1 MKKNLK
7 NLFTEDVQKV
17 LTDETL
23 TAIET
28 AFNDKVALN
37 LESALL
43 EQDEIYASK
52 LQTLITSIDKDHTK
66 KMKRILESVDKANA
80 SKLVKLVKM
89 YEKDAKLTAKK
100 FQTMLIGSVSSF
112 LDEYIKESVN
122 QEDFSQAV
130 KNKTAFRVLENLRNV
145 LAVDSAMMNESVQG
159 AVLDGKDKLDS
170 VTRENAELKKQFKAL
185 YEQNQKNEVS
195 VILESKLS
203 KFSDTK
209 KNFLRKAL
217 ADKSPTFIEEN
228 FDYTVRLFDKQE
240 KSKLQT
246 LKEDAIS
253 KREVKPDFVAQP
265 KTEKVVQESINNK
278 SLTSDYLQV
287 LSRGKGQK

>member
-23 TAIET
+23 TAIEE
-28 AFNDKVALN
+28 AFNDRVN
-37 LESALL
+37 ISVESALL
-43 EQDEIYASK
+43 EQDDIYASK
-52 LQTLITSIDKDHTK
+52 LKSLLGMIDTDHTK
-66 KMKRILESVDKANA
+66 KMKRIIEAVDKANA

-89 YEKDAKLTAKK
+89 YEKDSKLIAKN
-100 FQTMLIGSVSSF
+100 FQKMLVESVSSYM
-112 LDEYIKESVN
+112 DEYL
-122 QEDFSQAV
+122 QETVSPEDLTQAV
-130 KNKTAFRVLENLRNV
+130 KNKNAYNVLENLRCV

-159 AVLDGKDKLDS
+159 AVLDGKDKLDAL
-170 VTRENAELKKQFKAL
+170 TRENAELKKQFKAL
-185 YEQNQKNEVS
+185 YEQNQKTEVS
-195 VILESKLS
+195 AILETKLS

-228 FDYTVRLFDKQE
+228 FDYTTRLFDKQE

-253 KREVKPDFVAQP
+253 KREIKPDFVAQP
-265 KTEKVVQESINNK
+265 KIEKVVQESVNNN
-278 SLTSDYLQV
+278 SLKKDYLNV